1 MDQLS
6 HVVIPDNLNR
16 FTNSIIK
23 WYKEHPTVHVPKQNE
38 PNIIPIGSSVGFSK
52 Q

>member
-6 HVVIPDNLNR
+6 HVVIPDNL
-16 FTNSIIK
+16 NSIIK

-38 PNIIPIGSSVGFSK
+38 PIIIPFGSSVGFSK